1 MKTLTKL
8 FGFIGGPIVKR
19 KSVHLALMGLA
30 SLSLVLTSCNNQKQ
44 NISSETVSSEIDDS
58 TSEDEG
64 DDPVITYTQIELL
77 SPSEGESIN
86 ITPEPIANYL
96 NAKTEEE
103 QITTIA
109 EAKKTENK
117 NITNDSVTLSWKKD
131 GSANYTISLATK
143 EDFSDARQIKVSS
156 LSNTYEAENLIPNTT
171 YYWKVKGTRMHDTS
185 SVSTFKT
192 TGSSV
197 RLINASGAYNIRDL
211 GGWKAGE
218 SQIAYGKLYRGGL
231 LNNYNGYADLDE
243 SGKKTFNEELGV
255 KTEIDLRTTGKDD
268 GSQKKC
274 YFDENKTYI
283 QSQLG
288 QYNRVMDPESF
299 AESNGYDTYGAYII
313 ADENVATNHDGISV
327 KTLRTVFSTLADEN
341 SYPVYFHC
349 NAGADRTGTL
359 AFLIEGLLGVSYEDT
374 IRDFELTSFCKFG
387 ERLRSKIAEDGKSFD
402 DSGVYENDSS
412 NYVGF
417 GKFYS
422 DLLAYYGDNSGN
434 LSTAIYNYLTSYVGV
449 SSSEIASIKK
459 ILIGGQEN
467 NLTLST
473 RQEFLLDNETMNLD
487 LAEAGLDENSISSI
501 TISGTDLGKDASAIS
516 LAKIKEAN
524 LAGERDIVI
533 KAKKG
538 GKDITVFVPVL
549 LVTKIITTVDEFVAI
564 DTYRTKSDGK
574 TEDRVVN
581 YGYYRLAND
590 IGTESSP
597 VKHGGHIKGQM
608 STNGSIGF
616 RGTID
621 GNGKTIYVAQQYGGL
636 FSCIGGGAVIKNVTF
651 SITKN
656 GSSSGRN
663 ENTTTLA
670 VAMAGATLDNVTFN
684 VLSDGWGD
692 NYASGGMF
700 GSGTG
705 MISSSLARGCLIKD
719 VTINSEYPIVSLF
732 GGVYY
737 TGMSGMEFDNLVL
750 NCERLGY
757 IGIKSSITGK
767 AQGTIDIDDCYLP
780 MDFEGISGTYST
792 SSAVTSSSKLISGF
806 ASISLGSKYGSMK
819 LITASYQGKK
829 IADAAIENDTLMFDA
844 TSIIGDNESSEGTL
858 SMKLQKDGILCT
870 YSLKVILTK

>member
-64 DDPVITYTQIELL
+64 NDPVITYTQIELL

-86 ITPEPIANYL
+86 LTPEPIANYL

-117 NITNDSVTLSWKKD
+117 NITNESVTLSWKKD

-274 YFDENKTYI
+274 YFDESKTYI

-299 AESNGYDTYGAYII
+299 AESNGYDTYGAY
-313 ADENVATNHDGISV
+313 AQANEVAATNQDGISV
-327 KTLRTVFSTLADEN
+327 MSLRTIFSTLADESN
-341 SYPVYFHC
+341 YPVYFHC

-402 DSGVYENDSS
+402 DSGVYEDDSG
-412 NYVGF
+412 NYVAF
-417 GKFYS
+417 GKLH
-422 DLLAYYGDNSGN
+422 DDILAYYGDNSGN

-459 ILIGGQEN
+459 ILIGDQEN
-467 NLTLST
+467 NLTLSA

-487 LAEAGLDENSISSI
+487 LTEAGLDENSISSI
-501 TISGTDLGKDASAIS
+501 AISGTDLGKDASAIS

-524 LAGERDIVI
+524 LAGEREIVI

-538 GKDITVFVPVL
+538 GNDITVYVPVL

-597 VKHGGHIKGQM
+597 VKHGGWIKEQM
-608 STNGSIGF
+608 SVNGSIGF

-621 GNGKTIYVAQQYGGL
+621 GNGKTVYIAQQYGGF
-636 FSCIGGGAVIKNVTF
+636 FSCIGGGAIIKNVAF
-651 SITKN
+651 SIAKN
-656 GSSSGRN
+656 GSTSGRN

-705 MISSSLARGCLIKD
+705 MISSSIARGCHIKD

-737 TGMSGMEFDNLVL
+737 NGMSGMEFDNLVL

-767 AQGTIDIDDCYLP
+767 SQGTIDIDDCYLP

-844 TSIIGDNESSEGTL
+844 TSIIGDNKSSEGTL

-870 YSLKVILTK
+870 YSLKVIMTK